1 MKPAICI
8 SGLARGNVKRNINH
22 LKKAFPDIPIFFSS
36 WNETK
41 NSISE
46 QHNSS
51 YYPEPQMH
59 YNPWKDCVTDNPHPK
74 YHAYK
79 KMFIDKTFPI
89 TVMTDSGFIFS
100 NVVKNSLLFSVTH

>member
-46 QHNSS
+46 
-51 YYPEPQMH
+51 
-59 YNPWKDCVTDNPHPK
+59 K
-74 YHAYK
+74 
-79 KMFIDKTFPI
+79 
-89 TVMTDSGFIFS
+89 
-100 NVVKNSLLFSVTH
+100 

>member
-46 QHNSS
+46 KYGST

-59 YNPWKDCVTDNPHPK
+59 YNPWRDCVTDNPHPK

-79 KMFIDKTFPI
+79 KEFINKTGI
-89 TVMTDSGFIFS
+89 SHQG
-100 NVVKNSLLFSVTH
+100 KLLNATKQLIAH